1 MQGSTLF
8 VTSHGSNGF
17 VNARVKERMKGA
29 SFVWTRAGLPPA
41 DGSRFEIRPK
51 SGSSVLDP
59 PIPAGVD
66 EIRAIATESEN
77 AEKIA
82 AVPGI
87 DALLMGTNDLCLEMG
102 IPGQLDNERVVAAID
117 TVIAA
122 CKKHGKWPGLG
133 GVYGKELLK
142 RYIARGMRL
151 ILAGNDISW
160 LLNAAQEQAGFVRAC
175 E

>member
-66 EIRAIATESEN
+66 EIRAIANGSV
-77 AEKIA
+77 APA
-82 AVPGI
+82 
-87 DALLMGTNDLCLEMG
+87 GTVYTYSLWQVLVDGRERELNDPELE
-102 IPGQLDNERVVAAID
+102 I
-117 TVIAA
+117 
-122 CKKHGKWPGLG
+122 
-133 GVYGKELLK
+133 
-142 RYIARGMRL
+142 
-151 ILAGNDISW
+151 
-160 LLNAAQEQAGFVRAC
+160 GF
-175 E
+175 